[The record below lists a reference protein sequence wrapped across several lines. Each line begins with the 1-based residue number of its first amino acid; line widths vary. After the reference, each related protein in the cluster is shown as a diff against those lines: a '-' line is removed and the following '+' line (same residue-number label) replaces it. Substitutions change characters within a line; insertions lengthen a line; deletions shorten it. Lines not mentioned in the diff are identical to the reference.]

1 MFRTGT
7 TDYERIA
14 SAIRYLETHWRDQP
28 SLADVARHV
37 GLSES
42 HFQRLFTR
50 WAGISPKRF
59 LQQATAQFARSLLR
73 DHRAALPTTLDA
85 GLSNPSRL
93 HELIVAARLFEQ
105 RDRSRFHC
113 AKMKS
118 NFRTTTNRHPKSP
131 LNNGLFFIA
140 SNSVGKTEQ
149 KNSYKSEHQSKIL
162 HEPEPFMENEIS
174 SNKDDDGV
182 QNHLYNPHH
191 RELGSGNKNIGKC
204 RDLVK
209 V

>member
-1 MFRTGT
+1 MGSGGARCVAIFTLTGSIHCMFRTGT

-93 HELIVAARLFEQ
+93 HQVIGHA
-105 RDRSRFHC
+105 
-113 AKMKS
+113 
-118 NFRTTTNRHPKSP
+118 
-131 LNNGLFFIA
+131 G
-140 SNSVGKTEQ
+140 
-149 KNSYKSEHQSKIL
+149 
-162 HEPEPFMENEIS
+162 
-174 SNKDDDGV
+174 GV
-182 QNHLYNPHH
+182 
-191 RELGSGNKNIGKC
+191 
-204 RDLVK
+204 
-209 V
+209 